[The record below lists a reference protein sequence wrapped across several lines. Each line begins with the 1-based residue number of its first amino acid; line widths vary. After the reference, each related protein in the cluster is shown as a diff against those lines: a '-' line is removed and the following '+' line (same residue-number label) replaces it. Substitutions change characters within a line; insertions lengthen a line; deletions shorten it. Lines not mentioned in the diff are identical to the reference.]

1 MPGIGGFPPGVP
13 RAGPAAPELE
23 KLKAPC
29 LCPVV
34 RPQRL
39 LPAGVGERGEGYQQ
53 GVLGEVFSE
62 IDGDTMSSFQ
72 IPSAKARWPCSVK
85 CTPSYARSTPHAPPY
100 QSGQMDIH
108 SRSISKRGSASL
120 RRTLFLVMGVILQC
134 APMNEPV
141 YQFMDKLAAL
151 YQVPVE
157 ELLDEYNLF
166 LYKGQARQ
174 IIALRGKLGLSR
186 TAFARQFGIS
196 ERSLRA
202 WESGEKVISKR
213 CWERYFQRLM
223 GIL

>member
-1 MPGIGGFPPGVP
+1 MLDLTGKASRIFRLPPEWRLFGQIAPRIFLLSRGGTLFAPLCLHSFRLPLACRASETKKFPHPGGSYAQAVTVP
-13 RAGPAAPELE
+13 ERLRWLRHHFGLLQKEAAAQAGIPLPRYIDMETGACTHYPAA
-23 KLKAPC
+23 
-29 LCPVV
+29 V
-34 RPQRL
+34 
-39 LPAGVGERGEGYQQ
+39 
-53 GVLGEVFSE
+53 
-62 IDGDTMSSFQ
+62 
-72 IPSAKARWPCSVK
+72 
-85 CTPSYARSTPHAPPY
+85 
-100 QSGQMDIH
+100 
-108 SRSISKRGSASL
+108 
-120 RRTLFLVMGVILQC
+120 
-134 APMNEPV
+134 
-141 YQFMDKLAAL
+141 MDKLAAL

-174 IIALRGKLGLSR
+174 IIALREKLGLSR